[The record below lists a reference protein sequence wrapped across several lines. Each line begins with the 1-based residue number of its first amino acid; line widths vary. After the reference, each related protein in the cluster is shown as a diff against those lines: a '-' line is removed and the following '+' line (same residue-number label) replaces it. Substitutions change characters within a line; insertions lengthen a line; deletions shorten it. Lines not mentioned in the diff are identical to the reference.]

1 MAWWARSVVAILGL
15 QILLCGGVSAQE
27 VDYDYRAY
35 KFYKEDEPLLIS
47 LEDTSKFELPKAGY
61 VANIA
66 QGSEYAL
73 RVLNYRNMGEWG
85 AEGYAFGRHTIDYT
99 TARMLSQLRLY
110 SEVDRGDLSSAV
122 YSTKIFDPN
131 ERLYRGESLRA
142 EFSGKGYTAG
152 LSYYAGYKPEYKGV
166 LLKDGWDFRH
176 AVRVAGGDD
185 LYVDGVSANILDL
198 SFGASWSDK
207 RNKLN
212 IFALLP
218 LSERGLRR
226 ASVEE
231 CYSLL
236 GDRLYNPLWGIDN
249 GELRNSRVA
258 KSLRPEIVAAW
269 DYRVTAFTTMH
280 LTADLYYAKEG
291 VSSLGWFDAP
301 TPLPDNYHYLPSYYD
316 YPSDK
321 AYVTDAW
328 LRNDMRYTQVD
339 WVGMRHTNALQMD
352 GHAKYVVES
361 RREDV
366 ANGDILLSF
375 NTKLRGVDV
384 DYGVRINYA
393 NYHRYKV
400 LDDLLGATHILDLD
414 YYLVDDATHYNG
426 TKNNLQSK
434 DLVVTQGETF
444 GYNYVL
450 RQLDTEFFGRA
461 DWERDG
467 MRFAV
472 SANIGSE
479 RIWRVGNFE
488 KELYSG
494 AGSYGR
500 SQSVE
505 MFPYAFSFAWS
516 YADGNQ
522 VFAASALIAE
532 EAHDMDNL
540 FFNPEYNNRVVA
552 DVAASKRRVAKL
564 SYSVIP
570 NTTLR
575 LSALLFANYYDDGVD
590 VIRYYDDLSGL
601 YSNGIIRGVSWLSCG
616 LDLGAEVSWNSMF
629 SSNFRAL
636 ISSYRYVNDAQINLY
651 SNRDNALIAN
661 SDVMIKGCHIG
672 SAELVAYGDI
682 SLRHSGWSATASLS
696 WCDGGYITP
705 SFVPRSERVLSFAIS
720 EEERSAL
727 MAQRSLPSATVID
740 LSLSRRLK
748 LRSGTSLNVM
758 IGVRNL
764 LGGSWVASGY
774 ESNRVRYV
782 GNDYYSRTFK
792 SAEMVSYSYPRML
805 YLSLNLWF

>member
-1 MAWWARSVVAILGL
+1 MAWWARFVAIFGL
-15 QILLCGGVSAQE
+15 LILLCGRVSAQE
-27 VDYDYRAY
+27 VDFDYRAY

-47 LEDTSKFELPKAGY
+47 LEDTLRMELPRAGY

-66 QGSEYAL
+66 QKSEYAL

-85 AEGYAFGRHTIDYT
+85 AEEYAIDRHPIDYT

-110 SEVDRGDLSSAV
+110 SEVDRGDLSSSI
-122 YSTKIFDPN
+122 YSTKVFDPN
-131 ERLYRGESLRA
+131 ERLYRGQLLRA
-142 EFSGKGYTAG
+142 EFLNKGYTAG
-152 LSYYAGYKPEYKGV
+152 FSYYAGYKPEYKGV
-166 LLKDGWDFRH
+166 LLKDGWAYRT

-185 LYVDGVSANILDL
+185 FYIEGVYANILDL
-198 SFGASWSDK
+198 SVGATWTDK

-231 CYSLL
+231 SYSLL
-236 GDRLYNPLWGIDN
+236 RDRLYNPLWGIDN

-258 KSLRPEIVAAW
+258 KMLRPEVVLAW
-269 DYRVTAFTTMH
+269 DYRVSVSTTMH

-316 YPSDK
+316 HPSDK
-321 AYVTDAW
+321 APVTDAW
-328 LRNDMRYTQVD
+328 LRDDLRYTQID
-339 WVGMRHTNALQMD
+339 WAGMRHTNALQLD

-361 RREDV
+361 RREDI
-366 ANGDILLSF
+366 ANGDLLLAFDS
-375 NTKLRGVDV
+375 KLQGVNV
-384 DYGVRINYA
+384 EYGVRANFA

-434 DLVVTQGETF
+434 DLEITQGETF
-444 GYNYVL
+444 GYNYAL
-450 RQLDTEFFGRA
+450 RRFKTEIFGSA
-461 DWERDG
+461 DWEWND
-467 MRFAV
+467 MRFAL

-479 RIWRVGNFE
+479 RIWRMGYFE

-494 AGSYGR
+494 ERSYGR
-500 SQSVE
+500 SHSVALL
-505 MFPYAFSFAWS
+505 PYAFSFAWS
-516 YADGNQ
+516 YVRDNQ
-522 VFAASALIAE
+522 TFAASALVAE
-532 EAHDMDNL
+532 ESHDMDNL

-552 DVAASKRRVAKL
+552 DIVASKRRVAKL
-564 SYSVIP
+564 SYSVVP
-570 NTTLR
+570 SMAHR
-575 LSALLFANYYDDGVD
+575 LSALLFANYFEDGVD
-590 VIRYYDDLSGL
+590 VVRYYDDLSGL
-601 YSNGIIRGVSWLSCG
+601 YSNGIIRGISWLGYG
-616 LDLGAEVSWNSMF
+616 LDLGAEIGWNAMF
-629 SSNFRAL
+629 SSNFRAV
-636 ISSYRYVNDAQINLY
+636 ISSYRYVDNAQIDLY

-661 SDVMIKGCHIG
+661 SNVNIKGCHRG
-672 SAELVAYGDI
+672 SAEFVAYGDI
-682 SLRHSGWSATASLS
+682 SFRHSGWSATASLA

-705 SFVPRSERVLSFAIS
+705 SFVPRSERVLSFAVS

-727 MAQRSLPSATVID
+727 MAQHNLPSATVVD

-748 LRSGTSLNVM
+748 LQSGTSLNVM
-758 IGVRNL
+758 LAVRNL

-774 ESNRVRYV
+774 ESNRIRCVDR
-782 GNDYYSRTFK
+782 DYYSRVFK
-792 SAEMVSYSYPRML
+792 SAEMQSYSYPRML